1 MPGAPQFGLCIPQCQ
16 EPASERGMYMWD
28 EAILDAGN
36 SATLVDDLLDFAES
50 HDVNRIYFQAE
61 GHISSA
67 PGRAKLASLV
77 QEADARCIG
86 IDLLFGDTHWYLPGS
101 SSAQSLLTSADQFL
115 DAIAPP
121 ALPLRVHYDI
131 EPHAHADWGGKTP
144 EQKTE
149 ALSQLVTLYKSLMT
163 MKGQLGGE
171 LDIVVAVPRWYDT
184 KSYAQAVPYNG
195 VARVMHQ
202 WVIDT
207 VDGVMI
213 MDYQDTAAGM
223 ITDAGTEVAY
233 ASSLGTER
241 RVVIGAET
249 GCGNL
254 EDEITFCEEGSPAM
268 ESALT
273 SVSTHFNNS
282 SAFRGVAIHYYD
294 SWKNLPQ

>member
-36 SATLVDDLLDFAES
+36 SATLVDNLLDFAES
-50 HDVNRIYFQAE
+50 HDVNRIFFQAE

-86 IDLLFGDTHWYLPGS
+86 IDLLFGMTWYSPGQQQRS
-101 SSAQSLLTSADQFL
+101 EPPHERGPVFL
-115 DAIAPP
+115 DAIAPQ

-195 VARVMHQ
+195 VAHVMHQ
-202 WVIDT
+202 WVINT
-207 VDGVMI
+207 VDGVI
-213 MDYQDTAAGM
+213 IIGLPGHCCGM
-223 ITDAGTEVAY
+223 ISNAGRRSPTHR
-233 ASSLGTER
+233 ASEPK
-241 RVVIGAET
+241 GA
-249 GCGNL
+249 
-254 EDEITFCEEGSPAM
+254 
-268 ESALT
+268 
-273 SVSTHFNNS
+273 
-282 SAFRGVAIHYYD
+282 
-294 SWKNLPQ
+294 